1 MALPKLNSTPS
12 YTVKVPSTGQQVS
25 FRPFLVKEQKNLL
38 IALETQDRKDLLKAI
53 VKTIEHCVED
63 EIKSPMTTVDVDY
76 LFTMIRSKS
85 VGENAEIYLECSNC
99 ETANKISVDLE
110 SLEIANLDKP
120 SKIEISKGISIK
132 MRCPT
137 YMEFLESTDLS
148 KSESQSQLIFELV
161 IICMEAVLTEE
172 ERVAI
177 SDEKREDIVNFLES
191 MTAAQYEKLANFIL
205 ELPYLYKDIEYKC
218 TECGTENK
226 KTLQGM
232 DDFF

>member
-12 YTVKVPSTGQQVS
+12 YTAKVPSTGQSVS

-38 IALETQDRKDLLKAI
+38 IALETQNRKDLLKAI
-53 VKTIEHCVED
+53 VKTIEHCVEE
-63 EIKSPMTTVDVDY
+63 EIKSPMTTFDVDY

-85 VGENAEIYLECSNC
+85 VGENAEVYLKCSNC
-99 ETANKISVDLE
+99 DEPNKVIVDLE
-110 SLEIANLDKP
+110 TLEVANLDKP
-120 SKIEISKGISIK
+120 NIIEISNDISIK

-137 YMEFLESTDLS
+137 YTEFLESTDLG

-161 IICMEAVLTEE
+161 IVCMEAVLTEE

-177 SDEKREDIVNFLES
+177 SDEKREDIVKFLES
-191 MTAAQYEKLANFIL
+191 MTAAQYDKLAGFVLN
-205 ELPYLYKDIEYKC
+205 LPYLFKDVEYTC
-218 TECGTENK
+218 TSCGTENK